1 MHRYDYFSGAT
12 WDWRTRVAMRM
23 RQVLDDHPGDALVY
37 IEKCIRRAHWASFEK
52 RHWRQIRPII
62 ASLALRHRYRLN
74 SFVTPPCH

>member
-1 MHRYDYFSGAT
+1 MGGEAMHRYDYFSGAT

-52 RHWRQIRPII
+52 RRWRQIRQ
-62 ASLALRHRYRLN
+62 AYYRQLSSSAQVLA
-74 SFVTPPCH
+74 